1 MRCIV
6 RFAGCGNN
14 VIRKGNRFRVATRR
28 QPSSPVRWSR
38 LAVLL
43 CLLLLSG
50 CGGPWRDTYL
60 NKGLQK
66 LTQSD
71 IEEKFGPPSTAKTPV
86 LGGDTVWTYRVPMG
100 DREVHPW
107 DPSSLAAGK
116 KTKAPPSPSPFGKSL
131 AGNDEPYREPLYCYR
146 YTLSFDEQKRLKDW
160 KREECVPR
168 TSEDGT
174 VVQ

>member
-1 MRCIV
+1 MTQNGSRV
-6 RFAGCGNN
+6 RYET
-14 VIRKGNRFRVATRR
+14 NRVSRVLHPLNAL
-28 QPSSPVRWSR
+28 V
-38 LAVLL
+38 LLL
-43 CLLLLSG
+43 CLVVLSG

-60 NKGLQK
+60 KKGINT
-66 LTQSD
+66 LTQTD

-100 DREVHPW
+100 DREIHPW
-107 DPSSLAAGK
+107 DPSNLATGK

-146 YTLSFDEQKRLKDW
+146 YTLSFDEAKRLKDW

-168 TSEDGT
+168 TGEDGT
-174 VVQ
+174 VAQ

>member
-1 MRCIV
+1 MTR
-6 RFAGCGNN
+6 ND
-14 VIRKGNRFRVATRR
+14 NRLSYVSNRLL
-28 QPSSPVRWSR
+28 PLSVRWSS
-38 LAVLL
+38 LGMLL
-43 CLLLLSG
+43 CLVMLSG

-60 NKGLQK
+60 NKGVHK
-66 LTQSD
+66 LTQAD
-71 IEEKFGPPSTAKTPV
+71 IEDKFGPPSTAKTPV

>member
-1 MRCIV
+1 MTR
-6 RFAGCGNN
+6 ND
-14 VIRKGNRFRVATRR
+14 NRLSYVSNRLL
-28 QPSSPVRWSR
+28 PLSVRWSR
-38 LAVLL
+38 LGMLL
-43 CLLLLSG
+43 CLVMLSG

-60 NKGLQK
+60 NKGVHK
-66 LTQSD
+66 LTQAD
-71 IEEKFGPPSTAKTPV
+71 IEDKFGPPSTAKTPV

>member
-1 MRCIV
+1 MPHLPL
-6 RFAGCGNN
+6 FS
-14 VIRKGNRFRVATRR
+14 FRWKHVAT
-28 QPSSPVRWSR
+28 
-38 LAVLL
+38 LCCLVLL
-43 CLLLLSG
+43 AG

-60 NKGLQK
+60 NKGVNK
-66 LTQSD
+66 LTQAD

-146 YTLSFDEQKRLKDW
+146 YTLSFDEQKRLKEW

>member
-1 MRCIV
+1 MIQ
-6 RFAGCGNN
+6 N
-14 VIRKGNRFRVATRR
+14 GNRLRHERHCLPLFSFRWRHVGI
-28 QPSSPVRWSR
+28 
-38 LAVLL
+38 L
-43 CLLLLSG
+43 CFLVLLSG
-50 CGGPWRDTYL
+50 CGGPWRDAYL
-60 NKGLQK
+60 NKGVHK
-66 LTQSD
+66 LTQAD

-146 YTLSFDEQKRLKDW
+146 YTLSFDEQKRLKEW

>member
-1 MRCIV
+1 
-6 RFAGCGNN
+6 
-14 VIRKGNRFRVATRR
+14 VIQNG
-28 QPSSPVRWSR
+28 R
-38 LAVLL
+38 LTKHNLPCRPARPLHWKRIAILL
-43 CLLLLSG
+43 CLVMLSG

-60 NKGLQK
+60 KKGVHK
-66 LTQSD
+66 LTQAD

-131 AGNDEPYREPLYCYR
+131 AGSEEPYREPLYCYR
-146 YTLSFDEQKRLKDW
+146 YILSFDEQKRLKDW

-168 TSEDGT
+168 TNEDGT

>member
-1 MRCIV
+1 MIRNGRLPKRSNSRRPAGLFLWSKVAIV
-6 RFAGCGNN
+6 
-14 VIRKGNRFRVATRR
+14 
-28 QPSSPVRWSR
+28 
-38 LAVLL
+38 L
-43 CLLLLSG
+43 CLVVLSG

-60 NKGLQK
+60 KKGVHK
-66 LTQSD
+66 LTQAD

-131 AGNDEPYREPLYCYR
+131 AGSEEPYREPLYCYR

-168 TSEDGT
+168 TNEDGT

>member
-6 RFAGCGNN
+6 QSGGFGNSVTRN
-14 VIRKGNRFRVATRR
+14 GNRVMYVTD
-28 QPSSPVRWSR
+28 
-38 LAVLL
+38 LALTCLDRCRPFAFLL
-43 CLLLLSG
+43 CLVILSG
-50 CGGPWRDTYL
+50 CGGPWRDRYL
-60 NKGLQK
+60 DKGLK
-66 LTQSD
+66 TLTQDD
-71 IEEKFGPPSTAKTPV
+71 IAEKFGPPSTAKTPV
-86 LGGDTVWTYRVPMG
+86 LGGNTVWTYRVPMG

-146 YTLSFDEQKRLKDW
+146 YTLSFDEAKRLKDW

-168 TSEDGT
+168 AGEDGT
-174 VVQ
+174 VAQ

>member
-1 MRCIV
+1 MTR
-6 RFAGCGNN
+6 ND
-14 VIRKGNRFRVATRR
+14 NRLSYASNRLL
-28 QPSSPVRWSR
+28 PLSVRWSR
-38 LAVLL
+38 LGVLL
-43 CLLLLSG
+43 CLVMLSG

-60 NKGLQK
+60 NKGVHK
-66 LTQSD
+66 LTQAD
-71 IEEKFGPPSTAKTPV
+71 IEDKFGPPSTAKTPV

>member
-1 MRCIV
+1 M
-6 RFAGCGNN
+6 
-14 VIRKGNRFRVATRR
+14 IRNGNRFRYATYR
-28 QPSSPVRWSR
+28 QPSCPVRWSR

-43 CLLLLSG
+43 CLVLLPG

-60 NKGLQK
+60 NKGIQK
-66 LTQSD
+66 LTQAD

>member
-1 MRCIV
+1 VTRNGSRV
-6 RFAGCGNN
+6 RYET
-14 VIRKGNRFRVATRR
+14 NRVSRVLHPLNAL
-28 QPSSPVRWSR
+28 V
-38 LAVLL
+38 LLL
-43 CLLLLSG
+43 CLVVLSG

-60 NKGLQK
+60 KKGVNT
-66 LTQSD
+66 LTQTD

-100 DREVHPW
+100 DREIHPW
-107 DPSSLAAGK
+107 DPSNLATGK

-146 YTLSFDEQKRLKDW
+146 YTLSFDEAKRLKDW

-168 TSEDGT
+168 TGEDGT
-174 VVQ
+174 VAQ

>member
-1 MRCIV
+1 MTQNGSRV
-6 RFAGCGNN
+6 RYET
-14 VIRKGNRFRVATRR
+14 NRVSRVLHPLNAL
-28 QPSSPVRWSR
+28 V
-38 LAVLL
+38 LLL
-43 CLLLLSG
+43 CLVVLSG

-60 NKGLQK
+60 KKGVNT
-66 LTQSD
+66 LTQTD

-100 DREVHPW
+100 DREIHPW
-107 DPSSLAAGK
+107 DPSNLATGK

-146 YTLSFDEQKRLKDW
+146 YTLSFDEAKRLKDW

-168 TSEDGT
+168 TGEDGT
-174 VVQ
+174 VAQ

>member
-1 MRCIV
+1 MTR
-6 RFAGCGNN
+6 ND
-14 VIRKGNRFRVATRR
+14 NRLSYVSNRLL
-28 QPSSPVRWSR
+28 PLSVRWSR
-38 LAVLL
+38 LGMLL
-43 CLLLLSG
+43 CLAMLSG

-60 NKGLQK
+60 NKGVHK
-66 LTQSD
+66 LTQAD
-71 IEEKFGPPSTAKTPV
+71 IEDKFGPPSTAKTPV

>member
-1 MRCIV
+1 MIRNGDQV
-6 RFAGCGNN
+6 RDQ
-14 VIRKGNRFRVATRR
+14 TRR
-28 QPSSPVRWSR
+28 PPLVSCRWSWF
-38 LAVLL
+38 ALL
-43 CLLLLSG
+43 CGLVVLAG
-50 CGGPWRDTYL
+50 CGGPWRDSYL
-60 NKGLQK
+60 NKGVHK
-66 LTQSD
+66 LTQAD

-107 DPSSLAAGK
+107 DPSSLATGK

-146 YTLSFDEQKRLKDW
+146 YTLSFDEEKRLKDW

>member
-6 RFAGCGNN
+6 QSGGYGSN
-14 VIRKGNRFRVATRR
+14 VTQNGSRVRYETNRVSRVLHPLNAL
-28 QPSSPVRWSR
+28 V
-38 LAVLL
+38 LLL
-43 CLLLLSG
+43 CLVVLSG

-60 NKGLQK
+60 KKGVNT
-66 LTQSD
+66 LTQTD

-100 DREVHPW
+100 DREIHPW
-107 DPSSLAAGK
+107 DPSNLATGK

-146 YTLSFDEQKRLKDW
+146 YTLSFDEAKRLKDW
-160 KREECVPR
+160 K
-168 TSEDGT
+168 
-174 VVQ
+174 